1 MIAGLVS
8 VPTVALLLASLLFAP
23 PLFAADPT
31 SDVLRKVDDHYNHL
45 ASLRARYTEHY
56 SGMGLNRTESGTLLL
71 KKPGKMRWSYDH
83 PAGKVFVL
91 DGSFAWFYT
100 PGDAQAQRIPARKL
114 DDLRSPLR
122 FLLGHT
128 QLNKELVNLSVTPE
142 NGGYRITG
150 VPRGIE
156 QRVKQLS
163 LWTSSANAI
172 ERMKIE
178 EIDGSITEFTFSAIE
193 ENVPVKESD
202 FIFQVPAGV
211 GVVNGLPPV

>member
-1 MIAGLVS
+1 MSRIFRHSVLLLLCLVA
-8 VPTVALLLASLLFAP
+8 PALL
-23 PLFAADPT
+23 AADPA

-45 ASLRARYTEHY
+45 ASLRARYTEHF

-71 KKPGKMRWSYDH
+71 KKPGRMRWSYDH

-91 DGSFAWFYT
+91 DGRFAWFYT
-100 PGDAQAQRIPARKL
+100 PGDAQAQRIPTKQL

-128 QLNKELVNLSVTPE
+128 QLNKELDHLSVTPE

-150 VPRGIE
+150 VPKGME

-163 LWTSSANAI
+163 LWTNASSAIA
-172 ERMKIE
+172 RMKIE
-178 EIDGSITEFTFSAIE
+178 EIDGSTTEFTFSAIE